1 MMLPITYLIAVT
13 AIPTIK
19 AGEGLRNL
27 RDFRPMS
34 MVSVG
39 SYERCEGRAFEIIKN
54 VLKAKTTVLVPSTEV
69 TIEATYKSK

>member
-1 MMLPITYLIAVT
+1 MMLPITYLNAVT

-69 TIEATYKSK
+69 TIEATYKYK